1 MLSSYDAWLATPPEP
16 KAIATDCRGR
26 PIYGGWHYD
35 FGGQWVPEEEG
46 GDAIGGLIEI
56 EEPAVDYN
64 ETYWPEG
71 GYFRRG
77 INGLVAEGDEQDY
90 LQKFYTLED
99 LTTF

>member
-1 MLSSYDAWLATPPEP
+1 M
-16 KAIATDCRGR
+16 
-26 PIYGGWHYD
+26 
-35 FGGQWVPEEEG
+35 PEEEAEE
-46 GDAIGGLIEI
+46 AIGPLIEV
-56 EEPAVDYN
+56 EGEVVDYN
-64 ETYWPEG
+64 ETFWPEG

>member
-1 MLSSYDAWLATPPEP
+1 MLSSYDSWLASPPEP
-16 KAIATDCRGR
+16 KAVAIDWRCR

-35 FGGQWVPEEEG
+35 FSGKWVPEEEANE
-46 GDAIGGLIEI
+46 AIGPIIEV
-56 EEPAVDYN
+56 EGEVVDYN

>member
-1 MLSSYDAWLATPPEP
+1 MLSSYDAWLVKTPEP
-16 KAIATDCRGR
+16 KAVATDWRGR

-35 FGGQWVPEEEG
+35 FDGRWVPEEEAEE
-46 GDAIGGLIEI
+46 AIGGLIEI

-71 GYFRRG
+71 GYFHRG